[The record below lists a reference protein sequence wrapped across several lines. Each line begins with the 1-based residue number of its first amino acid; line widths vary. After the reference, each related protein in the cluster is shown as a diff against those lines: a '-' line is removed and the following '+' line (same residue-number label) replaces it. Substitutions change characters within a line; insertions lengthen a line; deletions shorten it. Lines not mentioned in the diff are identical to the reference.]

1 MICDVLDLSLL
12 LWKRTYVSFLYF
24 RDTAAAASESICDFM
39 CLGICRYVKFSRL
52 CRWFKLKL
60 MEVLCEIIRR
70 EKVKNQNIHFKIYE
84 NIIEEF
90 GVSKQHEPPVIWK

>member
-1 MICDVLDLSLL
+1 
-12 LWKRTYVSFLYF
+12 
-24 RDTAAAASESICDFM
+24 
-39 CLGICRYVKFSRL
+39 
-52 CRWFKLKL
+52 

-90 GVSKQHEPPVIWK
+90 GVSKQHEPPVI